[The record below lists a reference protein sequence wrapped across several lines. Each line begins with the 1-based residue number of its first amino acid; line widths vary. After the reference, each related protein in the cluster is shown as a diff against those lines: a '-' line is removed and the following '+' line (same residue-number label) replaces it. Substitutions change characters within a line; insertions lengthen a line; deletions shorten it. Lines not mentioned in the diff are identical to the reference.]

1 MNPILF
7 TAAAS
12 ASQLMLSQNVRAN
25 NMAQANT
32 VGFKSVLERTVP
44 VYRSGDGFLTS
55 VTSKSNS
62 TGIDFSNGEL
72 SQTGRTL
79 DVAINGDGFFAV
91 RGMDGEEVYT
101 RAGNIKASQTGQLS
115 IKNHPLLGTGGDQLV
130 LPEHQSITISDKGVI
145 TVMSNGGGAAI
156 EVGQIKLVNPDTKNL
171 SLNSSGTFSSSVPL
185 AAASDVVVAPEY
197 LESANVSVISEM
209 IGVMAATRQYEMQAK
224 MMTAADKL
232 IAAGNKLI
240 SARG

>member
-12 ASQLMLSQNVRAN
+12 ASKVMLSQHVRAN

-32 VGFKSVLERTVP
+32 VGFKSVMERTEP

-55 VTSKSNS
+55 VTSRSNS
-62 TGIDFSNGEL
+62 TAIDFTNGEL
-72 SQTGRTL
+72 SQTGRPL

-91 RGMDGEEVYT
+91 RGQDGEENYT
-101 RAGNIKASQTGQLS
+101 RAGNIKASSTGELS
-115 IKNHPLLGTGGDQLV
+115 INHHALLGVDGQPLV
-130 LPEHQSITISDKGVI
+130 LPENQSLTISNQGII
-145 TVMSNGGGAAI
+145 TVVANGGGAGI

-171 SLNSSGTFSSSVPL
+171 SLNTSGTFSSSAPL
-185 AAASDVVVAPEY
+185 AASPDVVIASEY
-197 LESANVSVISEM
+197 LESSNVSAISEM
-209 IGVMAATRQYEMQAK
+209 IGVMTATRQYEMQVK
-224 MMTAADKL
+224 MMKAADQL
-232 IAAGNKLI
+232 ISTGNKLI

>member
-32 VGFKSVLERTVP
+32 VGFKSVMERTVP
-44 VYRSGDGFLTS
+44 VFRAGDGFLTS
-55 VTSKSNS
+55 VTSQSNS
-62 TGIDFSNGEL
+62 TGIDFTNGEL

-91 RGMDGEEVYT
+91 LGKDGEENYT
-101 RAGNIKASQTGQLS
+101 RAGNIKASSTGELS
-115 IKNHPLLGTGGDQLV
+115 INHHALLSAQGEPLV
-130 LPEHQSITISDKGVI
+130 LPEHQSLTISNKGII
-145 TVMSNGGGAAI
+145 TVMANGGGAGI
-156 EVGQIKLVNPDTKNL
+156 EIGQIKLVNPDTKNL
-171 SLNSSGTFSSSVPL
+171 SLNTSGTFSSAVPL
-185 AAASDVVVAPEY
+185 AASPDVVVASEY
-197 LESANVSVISEM
+197 LESANVSAISEM
-209 IGVMAATRQYEMQAK
+209 IGVMTSTRQYEMQVK
-224 MMTAADKL
+224 MMKAADQL